1 MMQFSRDQ
9 LKQGLKDHMEQVE
22 KSTPVAAGLL
32 INPEYRTA
40 ACLLSIMEKQDEGS
54 KTAKK

>member
-1 MMQFSRDQ
+1 MQFSRDQ
-9 LKQGLKDHMEQVE
+9 LKKGLKDHMEQVE
-22 KSTPVAAGLL
+22 KSTPVATGLL